1 MKKSHFLFIPLI
13 LAIWI
18 FNVNAQGQKVDK
30 SVLLQ
35 SDQIKS
41 GELTVPDQL
50 SVKVTPEE
58 MSNEPISS
66 ILGGFLFE
74 MGYGDMEGPM
84 WAEMFFNRKFEK
96 FPPYY
101 FDRNWWYQLQDH
113 GKPYLEKDWTQKS
126 WYHNGYEHNAWLAAP
141 GSEGPFLVDPTT
153 TFFNLKTNLAEV
165 TITPMTDPG
174 SDNQYVRISNQEN
187 SRKGGLAQQ
196 GKWLRKN
203 MTYHFRGSFRKVK
216 GDGRIEILLFPEGS
230 WEKPLARIP
239 FVISETTFKEQ
250 HFDFDLKNF
259 EGRATF
265 ALFISPGS
273 TVDADNFSLMP
284 ADNVKG
290 WRKDA
295 IDAIKQIK
303 PGALRWPG
311 GCFASFY
318 DWRKGVQPIDDR
330 IPERSHM
337 WGGWVYHDVGTMEY
351 LNLCELTGS
360 EPFISV
366 NMFNPNK
373 ENYTYYDPVDNIHAS
388 QGEHFPQYTDISKGA
403 ALAAEWVAYCNA
415 PVSHPMGKLRASQ
428 GHPAPFNV
436 KYWELDNELFRWFN
450 TPEAL
455 ANACVIYSKA
465 MKAVDPTIKLG
476 ICTYGKRLS
485 AGVQTML
492 EIAGKD
498 IDFLADRAISTKNV
512 AQKVELMNNYNQLK
526 GTSIKYTN
534 TEFFTGF
541 DQYGQKE
548 ISRYRTEKNERNLD
562 HATWCYA
569 LNTANMLMM
578 WQRFGGN
585 VTFACFNSFVNNHL
599 QSPFEVAK
607 DTMMI
612 KYVGYIY
619 ELMNRTQ
626 AKWPLKLEGFQ
637 PGEQNPFQVQA
648 AYNLE
653 KNKLVI
659 YVYNDTPE
667 NRKASFDLKLLN
679 KKFVRYNYTQ
689 LSCPEV
695 LMVRTIKEPN
705 EITRKNSSGNLAGN
719 PEYRIEVPPFS
730 FTKIIVE

>member
-1 MKKSHFLFIPLI
+1 MVYIRDAFLSLI
-13 LAIWI
+13 VLTSVLNG
-18 FNVNAQGQKVDK
+18 FAQGQKVDK

-41 GELTVPDQL
+41 AGLIVPDQL
-50 SVKVTPEE
+50 LVKVTSEE
-58 MSNEPISS
+58 MSKEPISS

-84 WAEMFFNRKFEK
+84 WSEMFFNRKFEK

-113 GKPYLEKDWTQKS
+113 GKTYLDTDWTTES
-126 WYHNGYEHNAWLAAP
+126 WYHDGYEHNAWLAAP
-141 GSEGPFLVDPTT
+141 GSEEPFHIDTST
-153 TFFNLKTNLAEV
+153 TFFNESTPLAKV
-165 TITPMTDPG
+165 IISPICAPG
-174 SDNQYVRISNQEN
+174 SDNQFIRISNQEI
-187 SRKGGLAQQ
+187 SRKCGLAQQ
-196 GKWLRKN
+196 GKWIRKN

-216 GDGRIEILLFPEGS
+216 GDGKVEILMFPEGN
-230 WEKPLARIP
+230 WERPLARIP
-239 FVISETTFKEQ
+239 FVITETTFEEH

-265 ALFISPGS
+265 AMFISPGS

-295 IDAIKQIK
+295 IEAIKQIK

-318 DWRKGVQPIDDR
+318 DWRKGVQPIDER

-337 WGGWVYHDVGTMEY
+337 WGGWVYHDVGTLEY
-351 LNLCELTGS
+351 LNLCELTGCT
-360 EPFISV
+360 PFISV

-388 QGEHFPQYTDISKGA
+388 QGEHFPQYTDIRKGA

-415 PVSHPMGKLRASQ
+415 PVTHPMGKLRASQ

-465 MKAVDPTIKLG
+465 MKAVDPTVKLG

-492 EIAGKD
+492 EIAGKE

-512 AQKVELMNNYNQLK
+512 AQKVDLMHNYNQIN
-526 GTSIKYTN
+526 GTSVKYTN

-541 DQYGQKE
+541 DQYGQQQ
-548 ISRYRTEKNERNLD
+548 INRFRLEKNERNLD

-578 WQRFGGN
+578 WQRFGGD
-585 VTFACFNSFVNNHL
+585 VEFSCFNSFVNDHL
-599 QSPFEVAK
+599 QSPFEVSK
-607 DTMMI
+607 DNVMI

-619 ELMNRTQ
+619 ELMNRSL

-648 AYNLE
+648 AFNLQ
-653 KNKLVI
+653 KNKLVL

-667 NRKASFDLKLLN
+667 KRKAGFNLGLLN
-679 KKFVRYNYTQ
+679 QKFGKYRCFQ
-689 LSCPEV
+689 LSCPDA

-705 EITRKNSSGNLAGN
+705 EMTRKENSGNLDGN
-719 PEYRIEVPPFS
+719 REYKMEVPPFS
-730 FTKIIVE
+730 FTEIILE